1 MAGAVRIVAI
11 LLLACVVGMMYA
23 GGGAPASDDPLYLE
37 HTDILYADENKWPG
51 ASILVGNVR
60 FRHGGMTL
68 TCDSAVYY
76 QAQQNF
82 DAYGNAYMWQG
93 DTLSLQSDEMYYKG
107 EQQLAMARLNVEMR
121 HNNTVLTTDSLDYD
135 RVTSLGY
142 FLNGG
147 TMVDGDNTLVSDYGE
162 YNTESRDAVFYYNVV
177 LNNPKFI
184 LRNDTLYYNTQTE
197 IAKAVG
203 PSVIDNEQ
211 NHVYTEHGYYLTRP
225 DQMILLDRS
234 RLYNG
239 DREMV
244 ADSIFYDNVERWG
257 EAFGNVV
264 YTDTLN
270 KNAFTG
276 EYCYSND
283 STGYS
288 MATDRARAI
297 DFSQGKDSL
306 YMHADTFKVFTYNIR
321 TDSVYRILHG
331 YPHMRAYRID
341 MQAVADSMVFDGRD
355 STLHLFKDP
364 VLWQERQQILGE
376 EIIAFMN
383 DSTMDSV
390 QVNRQALTVE
400 RLDSVHYNQIAGM
413 FMHMYFNEGKI
424 RQTYV
429 ERNVYVNYYPYDDDS
444 LMIGMNYTETSEV
457 RMFFTPEQKVD
468 RIWMPAAEG
477 TLYPLTMIPPD
488 KFYLDN
494 FAWLDYMR
502 PRDKDDIFN
511 WVPKHADAVLKE
523 TVLRQPPLQTL
534 DRFKKD

>member
-1 MAGAVRIVAI
+1 
-11 LLLACVVGMMYA
+11 MMYA

-37 HTDILYADENKWPG
+37 HTDILYADEDKWPG

-107 EQQLAMARLNVEMR
+107 DHQLAMARLNVEMR

-203 PSVIDNEQ
+203 PSVIDNQQ

-306 YMHADTFKVFTYNIR
+306 YMHADTFKVFTYHIR

-331 YPHMRAYRID
+331 YPHMRAYRVD

-400 RLDSVHYNQIAGM
+400 MLDSVHYNQIAGM
-413 FMHMYFNEGKI
+413 FMHMYFNDGKI

-429 ERNVYVNYYPYDDDS
+429 ERNVYLNYYPYDDDS

-488 KFYLDN
+488 RFYLDN

-523 TVLRQPPLQTL
+523 TVLRQPPLQSL
-534 DRFKKD
+534 DRFKKE